1 MEKKKIVVIG
11 AGFAG
16 VKFLKHLSSCK
27 EFEIILIDENNFH
40 QFQPL
45 FYQVASGRLE
55 SSSISFP
62 LRKLF
67 QRKYNIHVRVGKVE
81 KIDTTNKQVITIN
94 GTYTYDYLV
103 IATGCTT
110 NYFGNKN
117 IEQYAFPMKS
127 TPQAIA
133 LRNKILLNFE
143 ESVNKT
149 PEERIPYRN
158 IVIVGGGPTGV
169 ELAGALAELRSR
181 ILPKDYPDIDFSDL
195 KIYLIESS
203 PNTLS
208 VMSQMAQQKSREY
221 LEKMGVNVW
230 TNNVVSD
237 YDGKTITLKDGRTLL
252 SNTVVWAAGIKGNVP
267 EGIPQDILVRGNR
280 IPVDEFHAVKGLQ
293 DVYVLGD
300 VSYMETPDFPKGHAQ
315 LANVANS
322 QAVNLAHN
330 FRLMLKGKQP
340 NKFTYKSPGTMAT
353 VGKRKAIVD
362 MPKFSFSGRLA
373 WFVWMFLHLM
383 LILSAKNKL
392 FIFFNWMISYFTN
405 DSTLRVIMLPSKK
418 QIQLG
423 EKYLPEDAVA
433 QS

>member
-1 MEKKKIVVIG
+1 MEKKRMVVIG

-16 VKFLKHLSSCK
+16 VKFLEYLSSCNA
-27 EFEIILIDENNFH
+27 FEIILIDENNFH

-55 SSSISFP
+55 PSSISFP

-81 KIDTTNKQVITIN
+81 SIDTTNKQVITIN

-117 IEQYAFPMKS
+117 IEQHAFPMKS

-149 PEERIPYRN
+149 PEERVPYRN

-203 PNTLS
+203 PNTLG

-237 YDGKTITLKDGRTLL
+237 YDGKTITLKNGRTLL

-267 EGIPQDILVRGNR
+267 ESIPQDILVRGNR
-280 IPVDEFHAVKGLQ
+280 IPVDECHAVKGLQ
-293 DVYVLGD
+293 EVYVLGD
-300 VSYMETPDFPKGHAQ
+300 VSYMETPGFPKGHPQ

-330 FRLMLKGKQP
+330 FRLMVKGKQP
-340 NKFTYKSPGTMAT
+340 NKFVYKSPGTMAT

-362 MPKFSFSGRLA
+362 MPKFSFSGRIA

-423 EKYLPEDAVA
+423 EKYLVEDAGI
-433 QS
+433 